1 MAVILSQIVNLKL
14 NFHKVFFILFYL
26 FFQWMQKKCLKMLSL
41 TSELLFYTRD
51 CLKISLK
58 N

>member
-1 MAVILSQIVNLKL
+1 MFEDHDAVINR
-14 NFHKVFFILFYL
+14 
-26 FFQWMQKKCLKMLSL
+26 L

>member
-1 MAVILSQIVNLKL
+1 
-14 NFHKVFFILFYL
+14 
-26 FFQWMQKKCLKMLSL
+26 MLSL

-58 N
+58 NELHFARKWLHFLPSIIQLSTLNMNDGCRYN